1 MSAADADGLRVQT
14 SLGTMEAIGIRGLVA
29 LVVIVGLVLLA
40 GGVLIVAR
48 LNNTIEMG
56 LRDLRLQAETQAEI
70 MKDLVRDRDRI
81 AVNSATEHRDIAEA
95 MRIQIYYLLPESER
109 KSLVKPSAANLFD
122 RRYP

>member
-1 MSAADADGLRVQT
+1 
-14 SLGTMEAIGIRGLVA
+14 MEAIGIRGLVA